1 MLGTQEEELKTRAH
15 TCNPGGMMETR
26 ETLPLPEEK
35 RESAPQS
42 FSLTLLF
49 GTAAPIGW
57 H

>member
-26 ETLPLPEEK
+26 ETLPLPEKK